1 MKDILIGIIGFY
13 MTFLVMSIL
22 IIGGVPTDT
31 RNMILVCVTI
41 YIPLIL
47 PLGIS
52 ILGLKAVNDEDRAEI
67 KDITKIS
74 MWYFVLEIVFYFFYF
89 HLAFTVSFFMFTK
102 AFITMI
108 VSLIALIIIIKACK
122 LKD

>member
-31 RNMILVCVTI
+31 RNMILVFVTI

-89 HLAFTVSFFMFTK
+89 HLAFTVSFFMFTN